1 MILKNK
7 AGKERNVNVLFE
19 VEINGNKYV
28 VFRDKA
34 TKNVYSSK
42 YVKDNELNSLNTF
55 EYEIINNILERMNG

>member
-42 YVKDNELNSLNTF
+42 YVKDNELNSLNTC